1 MKIRTIA
8 AALTAAVMTAAMTV
22 TAFAAAVPSGR
33 SLPEFRYT
41 NDAPYMNTILDYVK
55 KTDGQYYDAGDV
67 MIPNFIVLKAD
78 ESDPQDVKVWGN
90 FWTMNYDLQGD
101 NLFTKNGGEV
111 SGLIHLTKTPAGY
124 EVTGFDKVGDGSSY
138 TPDMN
143 RIFGVDLER
152 LPESG
157 CGERSEPCGH
167 DQEICHAAWSEYQNL
182 PGLRMGQGPAFL
194 NSPLLQ
200 RLGAICSGALV
211 LYVLKLVTLFLLRRG
226 YNDDVME

>member
-1 MKIRTIA
+1 
-8 AALTAAVMTAAMTV
+8 MTAAMTV

-33 SLPEFRYT
+33 NLPEFRYT

-67 MIPNFIVLKAD
+67 MIPNYIVLKAD

-111 SGLIHLTKTPAGY
+111 SGLIHLRKTPAGY

-143 RIFGVDLER
+143 RIFGVDQALMNAFRNLDAVKEQNR
-152 LPESG
+152 ADTIRKYVMQNGLNI
-157 CGERSEPCGH
+157 RT
-167 DQEICHAAWSEYQNL
+167 YQDY
-182 PGLRMGQGPAFL
+182 GWDKV
-194 NSPLLQ
+194 PL
-200 RLGAICSGALV
+200 
-211 LYVLKLVTLFLLRRG
+211 F
-226 YNDDVME
+226 